1 MSEYEGLNL
10 PQLMEL
16 MHGLSEPEPVSWMPE
31 TPGWWILLGWLT
43 AVVVLVGRHI
53 VLRRRANR
61 YRRRAEKALGKIAAE
76 TLSNPAVA
84 AASISTLLKHTALI
98 AYPRAEVAS
107 LHGDDWAQFLCES
120 SNNDP
125 LVVGAASSFGL
136 AAYRPDAD
144 ASELVA
150 PARRW
155 IRVHRA

>member
-16 MHGLSEPEPVSWMPE
+16 MHGLSEPEAVSWMPQ
-31 TPGWWILLGWLT
+31 TPGWWILLGWFF
-43 AVVVLVGRHI
+43 AVVLLVGRHV

-76 TLSNPAVA
+76 AAADPAA
-84 AASISTLLKHTALI
+84 AASNIATLLKHTALT
-98 AYPRAEVAS
+98 AYPRAKVAS

-125 LVVGAASSFGL
+125 VVVRAASRFAL

>member
-31 TPGWWILLGWLT
+31 TPGWWILLGWFL
-43 AVVVLVGRHI
+43 AVLILFGRHI

-61 YRRRAEKALGKIAAE
+61 YRRRAEKALGKIAAGAA
-76 TLSNPAVA
+76 TDPAAA
-84 AASISTLLKHTALI
+84 AASISTLLKHTALT
-98 AYPRAEVAS
+98 AYPRIEVAS
-107 LHGDDWAQFLCES
+107 LHGDDWAKFLCKS

-125 LVVGAASSFGL
+125 LVVRAASLFAL

-144 ASELVA
+144 ASKLVA

-155 IRVHRA
+155 IQVHRA